1 MSGAGGK
8 TSERKSD
15 DRRSDADESGD
26 KKSVGK
32 KSVNKKSVGKKK
44 QIVGLILALILVV
57 GGGVLFVGMTAGWFS
72 SPVVRVDAEYFCSS
86 DCDFDDLSIDEYEQM
101 VKDKKSF
108 VVFVDQNGCKTAD
121 NLEGFVKDYAGAHG
135 FKVFRLMFEEMKK
148 TSMHESV
155 KYYPSVVLVSGGKVT
170 YWLRGDSDEDAPMY
184 NDYDE
189 FKKWMDGKMT
199 NS

>member
-1 MSGAGGK
+1 MSDTGGGK
-8 TSERKSD
+8 TNKAKPDSRKP
-15 DRRSDADESGD
+15 AGD
-26 KKSVGK
+26 
-32 KSVNKKSVGKKK
+32 KK

-57 GGGVLFVGMTAGWFS
+57 GGGVLFVGMAAGWFS
-72 SPVVRVDAEYFCSS
+72 SPVVRVDTEYLCSS
-86 DCDFDDLSIDEYEQM
+86 ECGFDDLDANKYEQM
-101 VKDKKSF
+101 VNDKKSF

-135 FKVFRLMFEEMKK
+135 FEVFRLMFEEMKK

-189 FKKWMDGKMT
+189 FEKWMDGKIT
-199 NS
+199 SS